1 MGPPDTVWG
10 WLIKALFQGLPV
22 RGRILLP
29 QQGRR
34 RPAPVK
40 GRCGKLQSEWK
51 RGAWIGGRWE
61 GGVKGV
67 GVGEE
72 IEEKEWER
80 GPPTDN
86 GCYLE
91 SLQCV

>member
-1 MGPPDTVWG
+1 MGGGPPDTVWG

-34 RPAPVK
+34 GPAPVK
-40 GRCGKLQSEWK
+40 GRCGSAD
-51 RGAWIGGRWE
+51 RGGEGRE
-61 GGVKGV
+61 GGVKGGGSGV
-67 GVGEE
+67 VGEE
-72 IEEKEWER
+72 IEEKERKR